1 MSYSAQPGAN
11 PEASM
16 TRRWTLPAIVAL
28 VACFTGGWFLQ
39 RRIGVGRDVYQQARL
54 FEQVLEHVRDYHVD
68 SLPEDE
74 LYRRAI
80 DGMLE
85 QLHDPYAALLTGGD
99 YQRLQERTTGDYV
112 GVGLQ
117 VDARNGWITVVTPLP
132 GTPGDRAGIRPGDQL
147 IEVDGQSAADWTM
160 EQAVRALRGP
170 AGMAIDLVVRRE
182 GVDAPIRYRLAR
194 ERIHQR
200 AVSQGILL
208 PDGIGYLSL
217 SIVRENSAAELEQ
230 EVARLMQ
237 RGMRSLLLDL
247 RSDPGGLRDE
257 AVQAADLFL
266 DPRQDIL
273 VSRGRA
279 PGDNHRW
286 SDGARQRWPE
296 LPVMVLVNRGTASA
310 AEIIAGALQDHDRA
324 LVVGDTTYG
333 KGIVQTLFPLGPEV
347 ALRITTAR
355 WYTPSGRSIQGASLD
370 SAMETAHAGAATG
383 SYRSDAGRPLAG
395 GGGIVPDVALE
406 PDTLSSAEQRFVQ
419 ALDGRLT
426 AFRDVMTGYALELRR
441 AGAARS
447 EAFEVS
453 QAMRDEVR
461 RRLDSHGV
469 RMADSTF
476 AGAARI
482 VDQQL
487 GYEVAR
493 YVLGPE
499 AERRQR
505 VADDRQIGQAV
516 ELLRQAPTP
525 GALLGLTDPRPGR
538 RMAPRR

>member
-1 MSYSAQPGAN
+1 
-11 PEASM
+11 M
-16 TRRWTLPAIVAL
+16 TRRWTLLVIVAV
-28 VACFTGGWFLQ
+28 VACFSGGWLLQ
-39 RRIGVGRDVYQQARL
+39 RPIGMSRDVYQQARL
-54 FEQVLEHVRDYHVD
+54 FEQVLEHVRDYQVD

-80 DGMLE
+80 DGMLK
-85 QLHDPYAALLTGGD
+85 QLHDPYAALLTGRD
-99 YQRLQERTTGDYV
+99 YQQLQERTTGDYG

-117 VDARNGWITVVTPLP
+117 VDVRNGWITVVTPLP

-147 IEVDGQSAADWTM
+147 VEVDGQPAVGWTM
-160 EQAVRALRGP
+160 DHAVQALRG
-170 AGMAIDLVVRRE
+170 AVGTSIELAVRRE
-182 GVDAPIRYRLAR
+182 GMDAPVRHRLTR

-200 AVSQGILL
+200 AVSAGILL
-208 PDGIGYLSL
+208 PDSVGYLSL
-217 SIVRENSAAELEQ
+217 SIVRENCAAELEQ
-230 EVARLMQ
+230 EVDRLVKQ
-237 RGMRSLLLDL
+237 GMKSLLLDL

-257 AVQAADLFL
+257 AVQVADLFL

-286 SDGARQRWPE
+286 SDGARQRWPG

-333 KGIVQTLFPLGPEV
+333 KGIVQTVFPLGADV

-370 SAMETAHAGAATG
+370 SAMGAPHAVADPKD
-383 SYRSDAGRPLAG
+383 YRSDAGRPLARG
-395 GGGIVPDVALE
+395 GGLVPDVMLP
-406 PDTLSSAEQRFVQ
+406 PDTLSIAEQQFVRS
-419 ALDGRLT
+419 LDGQLT
-426 AFRDVMTGYALELRR
+426 AFRDVMTSYALELRHD
-441 AGAARS
+441 GAIRS
-447 EAFEVS
+447 PMFQVS

-461 RRLDSHGV
+461 RRLAGRGV
-469 RMADSTF
+469 RLEDSTF
-476 AGAARI
+476 VGGTRI

-493 YVLGPE
+493 YLFGPDL
-499 AERRQR
+499 ERRR
-505 VADDRQIGQAV
+505 RISDDRQIGQAV
-516 ELLRQAPTP
+516 TLLRGASTP
-525 GALLGLTDPRPGR
+525 GALLGLAGTAASPH
-538 RMAPRR
+538 

>member
-1 MSYSAQPGAN
+1 MI
-11 PEASM
+11 
-16 TRRWTLPAIVAL
+16 RRWTLPAMVAL
-28 VACFTGGWFLQ
+28 VACFSGGWLLQ
-39 RRIGVGRDVYQQARL
+39 RRIGMGQDVYQQARL

-68 SLPEDE
+68 SLPEGE

-85 QLHDPYAALLTGGD
+85 QLHDPYAALLTGRD
-99 YQRLQERTTGDYV
+99 YQRLQERTTGDYG

-117 VDARNGWITVVTPLP
+117 VDVRNGWITVVTPLP

-147 IEVDGQSAADWTM
+147 VEVDGRAAADWTM
-160 EQAVRALRGP
+160 ESAVQALRGP
-170 AGMAIDLVVRRE
+170 IGTTIDLAVRRE
-182 GVDAPIRYRLAR
+182 GVDAPIRHRLTR

-200 AVSQGILL
+200 AVSEGVLL
-208 PDGIGYLSL
+208 PDSVGYLSL
-217 SIVRENSAAELEQ
+217 SIVRENCAAELDQ
-230 EVARLMQ
+230 EVTRLVKQ
-237 RGMRSLLLDL
+237 GMKSLLLDL

-286 SDGARQRWPE
+286 SDGAPQHWRG

-333 KGIVQTLFPLGPEV
+333 KGIVQTLFPLGTDV

-370 SAMETAHAGAATG
+370 SAMGAAHPATDPTA
-383 SYRSDAGRPLAG
+383 YRSDAGRPLAG
-395 GGGIVPDVALE
+395 GGGIVPDVMLE
-406 PDTLSSAEQRFVQ
+406 PDTLTTGEQRFVQ
-419 ALDGRLT
+419 SLDGQLT
-426 AFRDVMTGYALELRR
+426 AFRDAMTAYALELRR
-441 AGAARS
+441 GGSVRSAA
-447 EAFEVS
+447 FQVD

-461 RRLDSHGV
+461 RRLEARGV
-469 RMADSTF
+469 RMADSTYD
-476 AGAARI
+476 GGARI

-493 YVLGPE
+493 YAFGPDV
-499 AERRQR
+499 ERRR
-505 VADDRQIGQAV
+505 RITDDRQIGQAV
-516 ELLRQAPTP
+516 ALLRGASTP
-525 GALLGLTDPRPGR
+525 GALLGLAGPAA
-538 RMAPRR
+538 APAH